1 MDFSLVD
8 KIYRSRINLL
18 DILDSRGYDTTPY
31 RKFSPQEI
39 ERMAVKPMS
48 LMMDLKVRSDADT
61 PVEGVEQQKTIR
73 VIYFLERLKQ
83 RLPKLMNRLLAD
95 DEDILINPEKTEVI
109 VMTND
114 EIGDVFN
121 NEAIKAYNKYY
132 QNVSL
137 KISFFEILHLS
148 ALNPLN
154 HVRVP
159 KHEAVPHEEH
169 DALMK
174 KLFITNKNQLPII
187 RYHEDAIARCM
198 GLVPGDIVKIT
209 RPSPT
214 AGEYIPYRVCT
225 P

>member
-39 ERMAVKPMS
+39 ERMAVKPTS
-48 LMMDLKVRSDADT
+48 LMMDLNLRADANT
-61 PVEGVEQQKTIR
+61 PEKGSQKTVR

-83 RLPKLMNRLLAD
+83 RLQKLMNRLLEED
-95 DEDILINPEKTEVI
+95 DTILVDPETTEVI

-121 NEAIKAYNKYY
+121 NEAIKAYNKHYKD
-132 QNVSL
+132 VSL

-159 KHEAVPHEEH
+159 KHERVPTEEHEE
-169 DALMK
+169 LMK
-174 KLFITNKNQLPII
+174 KLFITGKNQLPII

-198 GLVPGDIVKIT
+198 GLVPGDIVKIK

-214 AGEYIPYRVCT
+214 AGEYVEYRICT

>member
-8 KIYRSRINLL
+8 RIYRSRITLL
-18 DILDSRGYDTTPY
+18 DILESRGYDTTSY

-39 ERMAVKPMS
+39 ERMVVKPTS
-48 LMMDLKVRSDADT
+48 LMMDLQPREAAAAGS
-61 PVEGVEQQKTIR
+61 PSIR

-83 RLPKLMNRLLAD
+83 RLPKLIDRLLGE
-95 DEDILINPEKTEVI
+95 DEAIAVDPETAEVI

-121 NEAIKAYNKYY
+121 NMAISAYTNHK
-132 QNVSL
+132 L

-148 ALNPLN
+148 ALNPLRN
-154 HVRVP
+154 VRVP
-159 KHEAVPHEEH
+159 KHELVPKDEH

-174 KLFITNKNQLPII
+174 KLFISSKTALPLI
-187 RYHEDAIARCM
+187 RYHEDPIARCM
-198 GLVPGDIVKIT
+198 GLLPGDIVKIT
-209 RPSPT
+209 RPSPS
-214 AGEYIPYRVCT
+214 AGEYVVYRVCM

>member
-18 DILDSRGYDTTPY
+18 DILDSRGYNTTPY

-39 ERMAVKPMS
+39 ELMAVKPQS
-48 LMMDLKVRSDADT
+48 LMMDFVPRADAD
-61 PVEGVEQQKTIR
+61 GSKQKNIR

-83 RLPKLMNRLLAD
+83 RLPKLMSKLLGE
-95 DEDILINPEKTEVI
+95 DEDIAVDPETTEVI

-121 NEAIKAYNKYY
+121 NEAIKAYNKHYKD
-132 QNVSL
+132 VSL

-148 ALNPLN
+148 ALNPLK

-159 KHEAVPHEEH
+159 KHELVPQEEH
-169 DALMK
+169 EALMK
-174 KLFITNKNQLPII
+174 TLFVTSKTQLPII
-187 RYHEDAIARCM
+187 RYHEDSIARCM
-198 GLVPGDIVKIT
+198 GLVPSDIVKIT
-209 RPSPT
+209 RSSPT
-214 AGEYIPYRVCT
+214 AGEYIQYRHCLA
-225 P
+225 

>member
-8 KIYRSRINLL
+8 RIYRSRLTLL

-39 ERMAVKPMS
+39 ERMVVKANS
-48 LMMDLKVRSDADT
+48 LMMDLEPRDAAASL
-61 PVEGVEQQKTIR
+61 KKIR

-83 RLPKLMNRLLAD
+83 RLPKLIERLLGE
-95 DEDILINPEKTEVI
+95 DETIQVDPETTEVI

-121 NEAIKAYNKYY
+121 NTAITSYN
-132 QNVSL
+132 NRGL

-148 ALNPLN
+148 ALNPLRN
-154 HVRVP
+154 VRVP
-159 KHEAVPHEEH
+159 KHELVPKDEH
-169 DALMK
+169 DALLK
-174 KLFITNKNQLPII
+174 SLFLSSKSLLPII
-187 RYHEDAIARCM
+187 RYHEDPIARCM

-209 RPSPT
+209 RPSPS
-214 AGEYIPYRVCT
+214 AGEYIIYRVCM